1 MTAISKQRLY
11 KAGGNATVAVTT
23 ALFASPF
30 ILVALFLIERA
41 TGQG

>member
-1 MTAISKQRLY
+1 MTEISKQRLY
-11 KAGGNATVAVTT
+11 NAGGRATVAVTT

-41 TGQG
+41 SGQG

>member
-1 MTAISKQRLY
+1 MNAISRQRLY
-11 KAGGNATVAVTT
+11 KVGGGATVAIST

-41 TGQG
+41 AGQG

>member
-11 KAGGNATVAVTT
+11 KLGGGATVAIST

-30 ILVALFLIERA
+30 ILVAMFLIERA
-41 TGQG
+41 TSLS

>member
-11 KAGGNATVAVTT
+11 RLGGGATVAIST

-30 ILVALFLIERA
+30 VLVAVFLIELA
-41 TGQG
+41 AGQG

>member
-1 MTAISKQRLY
+1 MTAVTKGRLY
-11 KAGGNATVAVTT
+11 RVGGNATVAVTT

-30 ILVALFLIERA
+30 VLVALFLIERA